1 MNRSLQAASLAA
13 VLSLSASA
21 NAVTIE
27 VQADRPGADINP
39 AMWGIFFEDIN
50 FGADGGL
57 YAELVKN
64 RSFEFPDPLTG
75 WSKIS
80 PSLARGRLSIR
91 DDNPLNAANPHYLRI
106 ESEGSAP
113 FGVVNEGFRGMG
125 VRKGDAYNFSA
136 QVRRT
141 DGSAALRIELYG
153 SDGTLLDSARLEDFS
168 SDWKTYH
175 AVLHPND
182 TDAKAKL
189 YVLAEGKGAFDLDMV
204 SLFPQKTWKNRP
216 GGLRAD
222 MMQVLADLKPGF
234 MRFPG
239 GCIVEGTQLSGRY
252 QWKKTLGPVEERPL
266 LINRWNYE
274 FLHRPAPDYF
284 QSFGLGFFEFFQL
297 CEDIGAQPLPIVNCG
312 MACQFNSAELCPM
325 DALNP
330 YIQDALDL
338 VEFANGPVT
347 TAWGAKRAALG
358 HPEPFNLKM
367 MGVGNEQWGPQY
379 IERYEKF
386 SQALKQQ
393 DPGIALI
400 AAAGPDPG
408 DDRFKFL
415 WSKLRALNAD
425 IVDEHCY
432 SQPAWF
438 LANTH
443 RYDTYDRNGPKVFM
457 GEYAAQ
463 SAYTL
468 STKNRNN
475 LETAIAEAA
484 YLTGLERNADVVRMA
499 SYAPLFAHVDAW
511 QWTSD
516 LIWVNNLT
524 VLPTANYYVQ
534 QLFSRNRGDIALPT
548 DIKDDASQTSGTTR
562 KPSQLFASAT
572 RETSS
577 GEIILKV
584 VNAAH
589 STTEA
594 EINLETTFNVAGRA
608 ETIVLTGATGSAMNT
623 FDQPR
628 KVAPVDSIIQNT
640 SNAFRHTF
648 PANSMTVMTLKP
660 K

>member
-1 MNRSLQAASLAA
+1 
-13 VLSLSASA
+13 
-21 NAVTIE
+21 
-27 VQADRPGADINP
+27 
-39 AMWGIFFEDIN
+39 
-50 FGADGGL
+50 
-57 YAELVKN
+57 
-64 RSFEFPDPLTG
+64 
-75 WSKIS
+75 
-80 PSLARGRLSIR
+80 
-91 DDNPLNAANPHYLRI
+91 
-106 ESEGSAP
+106 
-113 FGVVNEGFRGMG
+113 
-125 VRKGDAYNFSA
+125 
-136 QVRRT
+136 
-141 DGSAALRIELYG
+141 
-153 SDGTLLDSARLEDFS
+153 
-168 SDWKTYH
+168 
-175 AVLHPND
+175 
-182 TDAKAKL
+182 
-189 YVLAEGKGAFDLDMV
+189 
-204 SLFPQKTWKNRP
+204 
-216 GGLRAD
+216 
-222 MMQVLADLKPGF
+222 
-234 MRFPG
+234 
-239 GCIVEGTQLSGRY
+239 VEGTQLSGRY
-252 QWKKTLGPVEERPL
+252 QWKKTLAPAEERPL

-330 YIQDALDL
+330 FIQDALDL

-347 TAWGAKRAALG
+347 TEWGAKRAALG

-386 SQALKQQ
+386 SQVLKQKYSE
-393 DPGIALI
+393 IKLI

-463 SAYTL
+463 SVATL

-511 QWTSD
+511 QWTPD
-516 LIWVNNLT
+516 LIWVDNLA

-534 QLFSRNRGDIALPT
+534 QLFSRNRGDKVLPT
-548 DIKDDASQTSGTTR
+548 DIKDEGSQTSGITGQA
-562 KPSQLFASAT
+562 PQLFASAT
-572 RETSS
+572 RENAS
-577 GEIILKV
+577 GEVILKV
-584 VNAAH
+584 VNAAN
-589 STTEA
+589 SAAEA
-594 EINLETTFNVAGRA
+594 EIKLKTTTAVAGRA
-608 ETIVLTGATGSAMNT
+608 TIVVLTGASGAAMNS

-628 KVAPVDSIIQNT
+628 NVAPVESIVQDA

-648 PANSMTVMTLKP
+648 PANSMTVMRLKGQ
-660 K
+660 

>member
-1 MNRSLQAASLAA
+1 LLPKS
-13 VLSLSASA
+13 SA
-21 NAVTIE
+21 E
-27 VQADRPGADINP
+27 
-39 AMWGIFFEDIN
+39 
-50 FGADGGL
+50 
-57 YAELVKN
+57 VKN
-64 RSFEFPDPLTG
+64 Q
-75 WSKIS
+75 K
-80 PSLARGRLSIR
+80 
-91 DDNPLNAANPHYLRI
+91 
-106 ESEGSAP
+106 
-113 FGVVNEGFRGMG
+113 
-125 VRKGDAYNFSA
+125 AYE
-136 QVRRT
+136 
-141 DGSAALRIELYG
+141 I
-153 SDGTLLDSARLEDFS
+153 
-168 SDWKTYH
+168 
-175 AVLHPND
+175 
-182 TDAKAKL
+182 
-189 YVLAEGKGAFDLDMV
+189 
-204 SLFPQKTWKNRP
+204 
-216 GGLRAD
+216 
-222 MMQVLADLKPGF
+222 
-234 MRFPG
+234 
-239 GCIVEGTQLSGRY
+239 
-252 QWKKTLGPVEERPL
+252 
-266 LINRWNYE
+266 
-274 FLHRPAPDYF
+274 
-284 QSFGLGFFEFFQL
+284 
-297 CEDIGAQPLPIVNCG
+297 CG
-312 MACQFNSAELCPM
+312 
-325 DALNP
+325 
-330 YIQDALDL
+330 
-338 VEFANGPVT
+338 
-347 TAWGAKRAALG
+347 LG

-594 EINLETTFNVAGRA
+594 EINLETTFNIAGRV